1 MNRKTVR
8 PDRVCPLSLQHHRT
22 RPREGQRSHASR
34 VGSVASPDEKAGR
47 AAGAR
52 NGLAVHAVDDGD
64 DDGAAS
70 LDAARPADL
79 EEVVGVEGIE
89 GPQHLL
95 AGKDLLLAAAD
106 VVELEVEQGA
116 PELSG
121 GLGIAADGHDE
132 EIIELVEEGAVPCET
147 AVTSRIAQCR
157 GARRPGCG
165 VGAVVLSIAQVRSA
179 RSCSD
184 VLRALQ
190 DLY

>member
-34 VGSVASPDEKAGR
+34 GGSVASPAVMAGR
-47 AAGAR
+47 DAGAR

-79 EEVVGVEGIE
+79 EEVVGVEGVE

-95 AGKDLLLAAAD
+95 TGKDLLLAAAD
-106 VVELEVEQGA
+106 VVELEVGGGA
-116 PELSG
+116 PGRG
-121 GLGIAADGHDE
+121 GGRGGAAG
-132 EIIELVEEGAVPCET
+132 G
-147 AVTSRIAQCR
+147 R
-157 GARRPGCG
+157 GGGGGGRGG
-165 VGAVVLSIAQVRSA
+165 E
-179 RSCSD
+179 
-184 VLRALQ
+184 
-190 DLY
+190 